1 MADLEEA
8 STPMDTVDNSSD
20 SESSGDEAAPAQ
32 PIEWLATSRAKRS
45 TAGTRM
51 TSLIQAEAEDDELEL
66 LFAEDE
72 NDEGFEIGR
81 EGGDESDVQMDSSDD
96 DEDQGPP
103 APGAEELDGEKELLR
118 KERQERGKKRKN
130 DHLPKSF
137 QAKRVKID
145 PLAPGASKK
154 TPPRPK
160 KKSERASWIPTV
172 DDAPVRVSHRSTT
185 MDAKERLYKEMEER
199 ERKRLKQLANMERAA
214 AKKAALKKPEKTQ
227 EDRLAEAA
235 RIEKAN
241 AKSLN
246 RWEEAERIREEE
258 ARARLEALHNRKME
272 GPVITWWSGKAT
284 YVGDK
289 LKQVGKHVQ
298 VEEQPVKVPRKK
310 RPSEMGLGDSATA
323 KARLERQLAAQSSG
337 QQSGQSSVPG
347 TPSMSTSINGSA
359 VAQGPSAPNVQQ
371 PLQPMHA
378 TPAMLNGS
386 APLSGLSAPPS
397 APGSPF
403 PQPLSAP
410 SGPTPSPSTVA
421 PQLSSAPPPLFP
433 AGFTPLPNG
442 NVAQAEPAPSL
453 PHPATS
459 PAPIA
464 TLQGQLGATANP
476 LENDFISHTSHSASP
491 LPTAPVAEPSAGQ
504 MPPPQNSSTTKFSP
518 QSAATNPFKS
528 PSKLPQSNQS
538 VPSPQL
544 KIEQSSPMPPSPFAK
559 PPPQQPQPQ
568 QPSQSSLPQPQTS
581 PAHPP
586 MPPPPPPPTTFAT
599 TSRLILT
606 SFHEPSLRDRTT
618 LTAIVFRGNKFQKLP
633 RPSAPPICAIT
644 GLPAKY
650 RDPKTGLWYSSAYA
664 FKEIRRLE
672 QGEYRW
678 SGLLGVYV
686 GGVDR
691 LATQPGQGGQAP
703 GVKKVAG
710 AATGVPA
717 RFTDPKAAPP
727 PKVVKQEVR
736 ALATASAATPTGN
749 MAPPPLPQ
757 IPATPT
763 PRSGQGQQPI
773 MTPSQFAT
781 QNLMQRNAAPQSA
794 PAQAPNPFKQAS
806 PAMSTPNKPA
816 AGNVMPAPRPVVQ
829 PQAPAAQR
837 SQFAPATPGSISQ
850 APQPPAPIIGIA
862 KSVAPIATTV
872 AAVAPVIA
880 TAAPIAA
887 PVAASMVAPV
897 AAPVPAP
904 APAPAQPKA

>member
-1 MADLEEA
+1 
-8 STPMDTVDNSSD
+8 
-20 SESSGDEAAPAQ
+20 
-32 PIEWLATSRAKRS
+32 
-45 TAGTRM
+45 
-51 TSLIQAEAEDDELEL
+51 
-66 LFAEDE
+66 
-72 NDEGFEIGR
+72 
-81 EGGDESDVQMDSSDD
+81 MDSSDD

-130 DHLPKSF
+130 DHLPKGF

-145 PLAPGASKK
+145 PLAPAASKK

-323 KARLERQLAAQSSG
+323 KARLERQLAAQLSG
-337 QQSGQSSVPG
+337 QQSGQSSRPG
-347 TPSMSTSINGSA
+347 TPSISTPINGSA
-359 VAQGPSAPNVQQ
+359 VAQGPSTPNVQQ

-397 APGSPF
+397 TPSSPF

-410 SGPTPSPSTVA
+410 SGPTPSPSTVG
-421 PQLSSAPPPLFP
+421 PQLSSAPSPPIP
-433 AGFTPLPNG
+433 TSSMPLPNG
-442 NVAQAEPAPSL
+442 NVAHAGPAPSL
-453 PHPATS
+453 PPHPATS
-459 PAPIA
+459 PGPIA
-464 TLQGQLGATANP
+464 TLQGQLGATAHP
-476 LENDFISHTSHSASP
+476 LRNDFISHTSRSASP
-491 LPTAPVAEPSAGQ
+491 LPISSVAEPSAGQ
-504 MPPPQNSSTTKFSP
+504 MPPPQNSSTTAFSP
-518 QSAATNPFKS
+518 QPAATNTFRS
-528 PSKLPQSNQS
+528 PSKPPPSNQS

-544 KIEQSSPMPPSPFAK
+544 GTEQSCPMPPSPFAK
-559 PPPQQPQPQ
+559 PPPQQPSQP
-568 QPSQSSLPQPQTS
+568 SLPQPQTS
-581 PAHPP
+581 PAPPP
-586 MPPPPPPPTTFAT
+586 MPPPTPPPTTFAT

-618 LTAIVFRGNKFQKLP
+618 VTAILFRGNRFQKLP
-633 RPSAPPICAIT
+633 RPPAPPICAIT

-672 QGEYRW
+672 QGDYMW
-678 SGLLGVYV
+678 SGLLGGYV

-691 LATQPGQGGQAP
+691 LAAQPGQGGHAP

-727 PKVVKQEVR
+727 PKVAKQEVR
-736 ALATASAATPTGN
+736 ALPTAPAAMPTGT

-757 IPATPT
+757 MPATPA
-763 PRSGQGQQPI
+763 PMGGQGEQPI

-781 QNLMQRNAAPQSA
+781 QNSMQRNAGLQSA
-794 PAQAPNPFKQAS
+794 PVQTPNPLNQAS

-816 AGNVMPAPRPVVQ
+816 TGNVMQAPRPVVQ
-829 PQAPAAQR
+829 PQAPAAQK
-837 SQFAPATPGSISQ
+837 SQFAPATPGSSSQ
-850 APQPPAPIIGIA
+850 AQQLPAPIIGIA
-862 KSVAPIATTV
+862 KSVAPVATTV
-872 AAVAPVIA
+872 ATVVPVVA
-880 TAAPIAA
+880 TAT
-887 PVAASMVAPV
+887 PV
-897 AAPVPAP
+897 AAPVGAP
-904 APAPAQPKA
+904 MIAPVTAPVRVPSPAPAQ